1 MLSVGIIN
9 HSFSHL
15 SPRAECRAPEID
27 GSIAPWCEQ
36 FLCTPAELK
45 PCERNR
51 RSVPGARSAL
61 IRAIVCVRPAFL
73 VPGLGRNY
81 VAEIPMQRVSTSS
94 CLRASRRRACVSIC
108 WVGCGSARS
117 HSITSAT
124 PTSTLSLTK
133 QEVCGG
139 APGPPGTDACSGGDQ
154 NDLRPK
160 RSLIIS
166 STCAAST
173 MLPSFS
179 NRQRTDIQM
188 LGSMDGVGLA
198 HAVHERWPSIKII
211 VVSGQLNPPGS
222 DLPPCSR
229 FFGKPLEAG
238 QMIAEMHSMIG
249 HA

>member
-15 SPRAECRAPEID
+15 SPRAKCRAPEID

-51 RSVPGARSAL
+51 CSVRGARSAL

-73 VPGLGRNY
+73 VPDLGRNY
-81 VAEIPMQRVSTSS
+81 VAEMPMQRVSTSS
-94 CLRASRRRACVSIC
+94 CLRASRRRARVSIC

-154 NDLRPK
+154 NDLRLK

-166 STCAAST
+166 STCATST

-179 NRQRTDIQM
+179 NRQREISATI
-188 LGSMDGVGLA
+188 
-198 HAVHERWPSIKII
+198 
-211 VVSGQLNPPGS
+211 PG
-222 DLPPCSR
+222 R
-229 FFGKPLEAG
+229 HGT
-238 QMIAEMHSMIG
+238 AEWDVL
-249 HA
+249 